1 MNDENQKDLNIP
13 QTQPLASSQNPIQP
27 TQSVEETSPPA
38 SPNLTPSQSPGT
50 VTISENKGR
59 GFSVFVFFG
68 VLLILAVWGIVGYL
82 YFQNQKMKTPSEPTN
97 TTASLPTS
105 TPTPSFAKDQAKI
118 KNGSVVREIPGSDT
132 QTLINK
138 EDFNSTG
145 ITGFARVVVSPDDS
159 KLCFESWPPAPEPAL
174 YYANL
179 NGSGV
184 VEVSPNR
191 QNCLWSSDSKK
202 LFYLNSS
209 SASSGTNI
217 YTYTLEL
224 SEEEELT
231 SSSVETG
238 VIRRFELV
246 GLSADET
253 KVICS
258 YEDVATE
265 AVGECE
271 IDIESKEVTYL

>member
-13 QTQPLASSQNPIQP
+13 QTRPQAVPQNPIQH
-27 TQSVEETSPPA
+27 TQLIEETSPPA
-38 SPNLTPSQSPGT
+38 SPNLTPPQSPGT
-50 VTISENKGR
+50 VTIAENKGR
-59 GFSVFVFFG
+59 GFSVFVFLG

-82 YFQNQKMKTPSEPTN
+82 YFQNQKMKAPSEPTN
-97 TTASLPTS
+97 TATTLPSS
-105 TPTPSFAKDQAKI
+105 TPTPSFAKDQVKI

-145 ITGFARVVVSPDDS
+145 ITGFARVLVSPDDS

-174 YYANL
+174 YFANI

-191 QNCLWSSDSKK
+191 QNCMWSSDSKK

-209 SASSGTNI
+209 SAGSATNI
-217 YTYTLEL
+217 YMYTLEL

-231 SSSVETG
+231 SSSVQTS
-238 VIRRFELV
+238 VTRRFELV

-258 YEDVATE
+258 YEDAATE

>member
-13 QTQPLASSQNPIQP
+13 QTQPQVMPQNPIQH
-27 TQSVEETSPPA
+27 TQSIEETSPPA
-38 SPNLTPSQSPGT
+38 SPNLTPPQSPGT
-50 VTISENKGR
+50 VTIAENKGR
-59 GFSVFVFFG
+59 GFSVFVFLG

-82 YFQNQKMKTPSEPTN
+82 YFQNQKMKAPSEPTN
-97 TTASLPTS
+97 TATTLPSS
-105 TPTPSFAKDQAKI
+105 TPTPSFAKDQVKI

-145 ITGFARVVVSPDDS
+145 ITGFARVLVSPDDS

-174 YYANL
+174 YFANI

-191 QNCLWSSDSKK
+191 QNCMWSSDSKK

-209 SASSGTNI
+209 SAGSATNI
-217 YTYTLEL
+217 YMYTLEL

-231 SSSVETG
+231 SSSVQTS
-238 VIRRFELV
+238 VTRRFELV

-258 YEDVATE
+258 YEDAATE